1 MAKKIVNIKKLDEM
15 AAANGFGNGTIK
27 QRFYNNYGSAYTDNR
42 CPNKDEILRAC
53 SGLINPISY
62 YPTGASALRGD
73 FLVPEDEITFDGYDT
88 HEVNVIIN
96 NIGDRRIIRP
106 TSFDINV
113 FYDDRNGNIINIG
126 GDSFPNDDAE
136 VIPGGSWESGEY
148 PFITKIK
155 RSALTANGRVGFTIS
170 YDGYY
175 AQFANESWF
184 DVTDDDTEKTGIRF
198 TDTNLDELI
207 DYRDGSTRHTG
218 LYYPLH
224 NITINSALSERTIDD
239 DPSTH
244 IDTIA
249 MSIDIHNYSSDY
261 MGNAEVSIHLYD
273 ADGDQV
279 AYTTA
284 PAVTAGESA
293 LKNITFDIEKNKNI
307 PGCSIEFNWDDTYN
321 LSCDFAGVH
330 VEGES
335 PLRIEDVV
343 FRTYDTIEIYR

>member
-1 MAKKIVNIKKLDEM
+1 MAV
-15 AAANGFGNGTIK
+15 ANGFGNGTIK

-42 CPNKDEILRAC
+42 CPNKGEILRAC

-62 YPTGASALRGD
+62 YPTGASALRTD

-113 FYDDRNGNIINIG
+113 FYDDKNGNIISIG
-126 GDSFPNDDAE
+126 GDSFPNDGNE
-136 VIPGGSWESGEY
+136 ISPGSTWESGKY

-155 RSALTANGRVGFTIS
+155 KSALTANGRVGFTIS

-184 DVTDDDTEKTGIRF
+184 DVTDNDTEITNVPF
-198 TDTNLDELI
+198 SDTNLDKLI
-207 DYRDGSTRHTG
+207 DYNDGSTRYTG
-218 LYYPLH
+218 LYYPLQ
-224 NITINSALSERTIDD
+224 NITINSALSKTIIDD
-239 DPSTH
+239 DP
-244 IDTIA
+244 IYDTITLTL
-249 MSIDIHNYSSDY
+249 DIHNYSSDY
-261 MGNAEVSIHLYD
+261 MGNTEVRIYLYD

-279 AYTTA
+279 VSTTA
-284 PAVTAGESA
+284 PAVGASDSA
-293 LKNITFDIEKNKNI
+293 LKNITFDIEKNKNV

-343 FRTYDTIEIYR
+343 FRTYDTIDIYR

>member
-1 MAKKIVNIKKLDEM
+1 MAKKIATIKKLDEM
-15 AAANGFGNGTIK
+15 AVANGFGNGTIK

-42 CPNKDEILRAC
+42 CPNKGEILRAC
-53 SGLINPISY
+53 SGLINPITY
-62 YPTGASALRGD
+62 YPASSSPD
-73 FLVPEDEITFDGYDT
+73 QTNFLVPEDEITFDGYDT

-113 FYDDRNGNIINIG
+113 FYDDRNGNIISIG
-126 GDSFPNDDAE
+126 GDSFPNDGNE
-136 VIPGGSWESGEY
+136 ISPGSTWESGEC

-198 TDTNLDELI
+198 TDTNLDKLI

-224 NITINSALSERTIDD
+224 NITINSALSESI

-249 MSIDIHNYSSDY
+249 MSIDIHNYSTDY
-261 MGNAEVSIHLYD
+261 MGNEEVHIFLYD
-273 ADGDQV
+273 ADGNQV

-293 LKNITFDIEKNKNI
+293 TKNIVFNIKKDMNI
-307 PGCSIEFNWDDTYN
+307 PGCSIEFEWDDTYN
-321 LSCDFAGVH
+321 LSCDFAGVR

-335 PLRIEDVV
+335 PLRIEDVM
-343 FRTYDTIEIYR
+343 FRTYDTIDIYR

>member
-1 MAKKIVNIKKLDEM
+1 MAV
-15 AAANGFGNGTIK
+15 ANGFGNGTIK
-27 QRFYNNYGSAYTDNR
+27 QRFYINYGSAYTDNR
-42 CPNKDEILRAC
+42 CPTKGEIVRAC

-62 YPTGASALRGD
+62 YPASSSPVRTN

-88 HEVNVIIN
+88 REVTVTIN
-96 NIGDRRIIRP
+96 NIGDRHIIRP

-136 VIPGGSWESGEY
+136 VVPGGSWESGEY

-224 NITINSALSERTIDD
+224 NITINSALSESTIDD

-244 IDTIA
+244 IDTITLTL
-249 MSIDIHNYSSDY
+249 DIHNYSSDY
-261 MGNAEVSIHLYD
+261 MGNAEVRIYLYD
-273 ADGDQV
+273 ADGNQV

-293 LKNITFDIEKNKNI
+293 TKNIVFNIKRGMNI

-335 PLRIEDVV
+335 PLRIANVS
-343 FRTYDTIEIYR
+343 FRPYDTIEIYR